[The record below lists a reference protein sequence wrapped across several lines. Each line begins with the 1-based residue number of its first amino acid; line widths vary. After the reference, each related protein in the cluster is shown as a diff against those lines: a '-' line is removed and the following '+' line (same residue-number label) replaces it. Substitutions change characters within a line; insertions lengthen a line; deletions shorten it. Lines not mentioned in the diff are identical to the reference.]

1 MSKISACLI
10 LCDDGKHIEKCLK
23 SILYLDEII
32 IVIDKKSK
40 DKTEKIVREYA
51 KENKHIRI
59 FKRTWG
65 GFSNQRNFSMSKATG
80 DHILIIDGD
89 EVLQTKYPLHEYIKK
104 YKGDIYRV
112 VVENKKKK
120 IIQYCY
126 NLRMWKN
133 GIGIK
138 YKETMHENINDS
150 MQELAKKRNVRM
162 INLKSMS
169 LIHYGYELTDKQ
181 WKAKVNRNLKNHL
194 IQLKKSP
201 NNPTV
206 HYHLALIYHSKKD
219 YNKALYYIH
228 LALHTDRLTPDY
240 KVFMYNR
247 LALIHYEMDDVTA
260 ALRYLDKAFEVIPNQ
275 LMGRYLLHE
284 ILVRNGIKGAK
295 RIEAEIKDITINKKS
310 ELQNDPILPLEEINP
325 MLRINK
331 KERAYNC

>member
-40 DKTEKIVREYA
+40 DKTEKIVRKYA
-51 KENKHIRI
+51 KENKHIRV
-59 FKRTWG
+59 FKREWK
-65 GFSNQRNFSMSKATG
+65 GFSNQRNFSMNKATG
-80 DHILIIDGD
+80 DHIFIIDGD
-89 EVLQTKYPLHEYIKK
+89 EELKSKYPLHEYIKK
-104 YKGDIYRV
+104 YKGDVYRV
-112 VVENKKKK
+112 VIENKKHK

-133 GIGIK
+133 GIGIE
-138 YKETMHENINDS
+138 YKESMHENINDS
-150 MQELAKKRNVRM
+150 MLGIAKDRKVK
-162 INLKSMS
+162 IVKLKSMS
-169 LIHYGYELTDKQ
+169 LIHYGYELTDRQ

-194 IQLKKSP
+194 EQLKKSP

-206 HYHLALIYHSKKD
+206 HYHLALIYHAKKD

-228 LALHTDRLTPDY
+228 LALHTDNLSPDY

-247 LALIHYEMDDVTA
+247 LALIHYEMNDTTA
-260 ALRYLDKAFEVIPNQ
+260 ALKYLDKAFEVIPNQ

-284 ILVRNGIKGAK
+284 ILVKNGIKGAK
-295 RIEAEIKDITINKKS
+295 KIEEEIKDITVNNKS
-310 ELQNDPILPLEEINP
+310 ELQNDPILPIEEISPILNG
-325 MLRINK
+325 N
-331 KERAYNC
+331 N